1 MSAPSGSHRIPV
13 SARTSGL
20 IDDNENIEVMIS
32 VRATLV
38 KDDDTI
44 ESLMKRTDTPRVKRQ
59 LKTGLY

>member
-1 MSAPSGSHRIPV
+1 V
-13 SARTSGL
+13 L

-32 VRATLV
+32 ARATLV

-44 ESLMKRTDTPRVKRQ
+44 ESLTKRTDTPRVKRQ